1 MFGSR
6 LRQASGKSSNKSRTS
21 LTRANCLPLRT
32 RKWSPLFVGKFGCLG
47 HLTKRSISDME
58 KPLVIIARNIPKQGL
73 EELYK
78 HCTVKMHRSAK
89 PPSRKQL
96 LSYARA
102 AHALVTV
109 LTEKVDAELF
119 AAGKNLK
126 IVANYAV
133 GYDNM
138 DVKAAHKA

>member
-1 MFGSR
+1 
-6 LRQASGKSSNKSRTS
+6 
-21 LTRANCLPLRT
+21 
-32 RKWSPLFVGKFGCLG
+32 
-47 HLTKRSISDME
+47 ME

-109 LTEKVDAELF
+109 LTEKDDAELF

-133 GYDNM
+133 GYDNI
-138 DVKAAHKA
+138 DVKAARKAGVYLRVLKNTLARRAVQGTPFEAVKSYDAEGE